1 MVGICFTHFT
11 ECNCPPIYLCS
22 TLQTANLRKSKQLR
36 ATFFDF
42 SWFAILRNCCKYLF
56 INNYPCFLESLIF
69 CFQILGKNNSPIWEN
84 ETPIYSDERAFCE
97 NKSPFYEGR
106 NGVLIW
112 AKRRFNFSFLGIG
125 NRWRLVCRSFWTDRA
140 TRRSILLPRAAPQR
154 AKRWKPSAK
163 RPWTLSEANEW
174 QIRQQSTQRV
184 SNMNL
189 PQPRFAPWCR
199 EKKSW
204 KSYQKPSKY
213 RLHGKI
219 SSKNKRNG
227 R

>member
-1 MVGICFTHFT
+1 MLFG
-11 ECNCPPIYLCS
+11 
-22 TLQTANLRKSKQLR
+22 K
-36 ATFFDF
+36 FDF
-42 SWFAILRNCCKYLF
+42 LFKFLAKITRRFGKMKRRSVLTKGRFAK
-56 INNYPCFLESLIF
+56 INRRF
-69 CFQILGKNNSPIWEN
+69 
-84 ETPIYSDERAFCE
+84 TR
-97 NKSPFYEGR
+97 GR

-112 AKRRFNFSFLGIG
+112 AKLRFNFSFLRIG

-140 TRRSILLPRAAPQR
+140 TQRSILLPRAAPQR

-163 RPWTLSEANEW
+163 RPWTSSEANEW

-219 SSKNKRNG
+219 SSKNKRYG